1 MNQAWEL
8 SGLLFTNLAPIFVV
22 PLTKREI
29 GVLYD
34 SLWELWGHQY
44 VLTLFCKRKIMALY
58 TQVLFWMVLV
68 LMSIHVITK
77 TT

>member
-34 SLWELWGHQY
+34 SLWELWGQQY
-44 VLTLFCKRKIMALY
+44 VLTRFC
-58 TQVLFWMVLV
+58 
-68 LMSIHVITK
+68 
-77 TT
+77 